1 MLPFP
6 YIRDMA
12 RTDPAYLFHI
22 PKAIKT
28 ALHKEAERA
37 GMSLAAYLLH
47 LLSTH
52 PDRPKSKAKK

>member
-1 MLPFP
+1 LL
-6 YIRDMA
+6 YIRGMA

-22 PKAIKT
+22 PAETKE

-47 LLSTH
+47 LIATH
-52 PDRPKSKAKK
+52 PERKRKGAKGKK

>member
-1 MLPFP
+1 MS
-6 YIRDMA
+6 YICRMA

-22 PKAIKT
+22 PAEVKA

-47 LLSTH
+47 LLDTH
-52 PDRPKSKAKK
+52 PDRPKRKKAKK